1 MLAGCRQQIGPHFAL
16 DKNARTRLVVVHEAA
31 GCTRKIVGQPLLQQ
45 PAMPYV
51 LPESA
56 SAFGPAGYGHVR
68 KQHGFTLI
76 KQALHQR
83 LRGAHFT
90 PADRMHPYRLL
101 HGAWAAVPPKARTR
115 AHAPGASGT

>member
-1 MLAGCRQQIGPHFAL
+1 
-16 DKNARTRLVVVHEAA
+16 
-31 GCTRKIVGQPLLQQ
+31 
-45 PAMPYV
+45 MPYV

-76 KQALHQR
+76 KQGLHQR

-90 PADRMHPYRLL
+90 QADRMHPYRLL
-101 HGAWAAVPPKARTR
+101 QGAWAAVTPKARTR
-115 AHAPGASGT
+115 AHAPVASGTPRAQCHPRSEEHTSELQSLMRTSYAVFCLKKKKNNHNRHNT